1 MVIIELIITEVKPI
15 DEILGFLDSSKKV
28 LFVGCDGC
36 TQPPRG
42 LKEASLY
49 AKLIEMGGKLKN
61 KTLEIKATTVAVSC
75 DNNLISTTLRPQ
87 VADVDTIVS
96 FACGIGVQ
104 AITEVF
110 PEKTCYPAQN
120 SMFYGLQEREQGK
133 MLERCRACGNCILA
147 DTGGVCPITRC
158 PKQIRNGPCGGTVK
172 GKCEVGGYTKPCA
185 WMDIYERLKS
195 IDRLDLFENFHPPR
209 DYRKAQW
216 PREINNLVE

>member
-1 MVIIELIITEVKPI
+1 MVIVEMIITEVKPI
-15 DEILGFLDSSKKV
+15 DEILGFLESSKKV

-61 KTLEIKATTVAVSC
+61 KTLEINATTVAVSC

-110 PEKTCYPAQN
+110 PEKTCFPAQN

-133 MLERCRACGNCILA
+133 MLERCRACGNCI
-147 DTGGVCPITRC
+147 
-158 PKQIRNGPCGGTVK
+158 RNGPCGGNVK

-185 WMDIYERLKS
+185 WIDIYDRLKS
-195 IDRLDLFENFHPPR
+195 IDRLDLFEKFHPPR
-209 DYRKAQW
+209 DYKTAQW